1 MTRRKGREIALQV
14 LYQIEMSNLPAK
26 EALAQYR
33 NHFIEASSD
42 EEGASS
48 FEDVKDLEEAFN
60 FASDLVLGIEKNRNF
75 IDEKIKEYTRNWSFD
90 RLNTTDKNILRI
102 AIFEMFFRP
111 DIPEVVSINEAVEL
125 AKLYGTDDSPAFV
138 NGILDSIYKK
148 ELLSDKKED

>member
-14 LYQIEMSNLPAK
+14 LYQIEMSKLPAK
-26 EALAQYR
+26 EALAQYKK
-33 NHFIEASSD
+33 HFIEASSD
-42 EEGASS
+42 EEESS
-48 FEDVKDLEEAFN
+48 FDDVKELEEAFN
-60 FASDLVLGIEKNRNF
+60 FASDLVLGIEKNKNF

-90 RLNTTDKNILRI
+90 RLNSTDKNILRI

-148 ELLSDKKED
+148 ELLSAKKED

>member
-14 LYQIEMSNLPAK
+14 LYQIEMSNLTAK

-33 NHFIEASSD
+33 KHFIESSSD
-42 EEGASS
+42 EEEDSS
-48 FEDVKDLEEAFN
+48 FEDVNDLEEAFN

-90 RLNTTDKNILRI
+90 RLNSTDKNILRI

-148 ELLSDKKED
+148 ELLSAKKED

>member
-1 MTRRKGREIALQV
+1 MTRRRGREIALQV
-14 LYQIEMSNLPAK
+14 LYQIEMSNLSAK

-42 EEGASS
+42 EEEASS

-60 FASDLVLGIEKNRNF
+60 FASDLVLGIEKNRNI

-90 RLNTTDKNILRI
+90 RLNSTDKNIIRI

-148 ELLSDKKED
+148 ELFSDKKED

>member
-1 MTRRKGREIALQV
+1 MTRRRGREIALQV
-14 LYQIEMSNLPAK
+14 LYQIEMSNLSAK

-42 EEGASS
+42 EEEASS
-48 FEDVKDLEEAFN
+48 FKDVKDLEEAFN
-60 FASDLVLGIEKNRNF
+60 FASDLVLGIEKNKNF

-90 RLNTTDKNILRI
+90 RLNSTDKNILRI

-111 DIPEVVSINEAVEL
+111 DIPEVVSINEAIEL

-148 ELLSDKKED
+148 ELLSAKKED

>member
-14 LYQIEMSNLPAK
+14 LYQIEMSNLSAK

-42 EEGASS
+42 EEEASS

-90 RLNTTDKNILRI
+90 RLNSTDKNILRI

-125 AKLYGTDDSPAFV
+125 AKLYGTDDSPSFV

>member
-1 MTRRKGREIALQV
+1 MTRRRGREIALQV
-14 LYQIEMSNLPAK
+14 LYQIEMSNLSAK

-42 EEGASS
+42 EEEASS

-90 RLNTTDKNILRI
+90 RLNSTDKNILRI

>member
-26 EALAQYR
+26 DALAQYKK
-33 NHFIEASSD
+33 HFIEASSD
-42 EEGASS
+42 EEEESS
-48 FEDVKDLEEAFN
+48 FEDVKDLKEAFN
-60 FASDLVLGIEKNRNF
+60 FASDLVLGIEKNKNF

-148 ELLSDKKED
+148 ELLSGKKED

>member
-14 LYQIEMSNLPAK
+14 LYQIEMSKIPAK
-26 EALAQYR
+26 EALAQYKK
-33 NHFIEASSD
+33 HFIEASSD
-42 EEGASS
+42 EEEESS
-48 FEDVKDLEEAFN
+48 FDDVKDLEEAFN
-60 FASDLVLGIEKNRNF
+60 FSSDLVLGIEKNKNF

-90 RLNTTDKNILRI
+90 RLNSTDKNILRI

-148 ELLSDKKED
+148 ELLSAKKED

>member
-26 EALAQYR
+26 EALGQYR
-33 NHFIEASSD
+33 KHFIEASSD
-42 EEGASS
+42 EEEESS

-60 FASDLVLGIEKNRNF
+60 FASDLVLGIEKNKNF

-90 RLNTTDKNILRI
+90 RLNSTDKNILRI
-102 AIFEMFFRP
+102 AVFEMFFRP

-148 ELLSDKKED
+148 ELLSAKKED

>member
-14 LYQIEMSNLPAK
+14 LYQIEMSNLSAK

-42 EEGASS
+42 EEEASS

-102 AIFEMFFRP
+102 AIFEIFFRP

-148 ELLSDKKED
+148 ELLSDKKGD

>member
-14 LYQIEMSNLPAK
+14 LYQIEMSNQSAK

-42 EEGASS
+42 EEEASS
-48 FEDVKDLEEAFN
+48 FEDVKDLEEGFN
-60 FASDLVLGIEKNRNF
+60 FASDLVLGIEKNRNL

-90 RLNTTDKNILRI
+90 RLNSTDKNILRI
-102 AIFEMFFRP
+102 AIFEMFFSP

-125 AKLYGTDDSPAFV
+125 AKVYGTDESPAFV

>member
-33 NHFIEASSD
+33 KHFIEASSD
-42 EEGASS
+42 EEEDSS
-48 FEDVKDLEEAFN
+48 FEDVNDLEEAFN
-60 FASDLVLGIEKNRNF
+60 FASDLVLGIENNRNF

-90 RLNTTDKNILRI
+90 RLNSTDKNILRI

>member
-14 LYQIEMSNLPAK
+14 LYQIEMSKLPAK
-26 EALAQYR
+26 EALAQYKK
-33 NHFIEASSD
+33 HFIEASSD
-42 EEGASS
+42 EEESS
-48 FEDVKDLEEAFN
+48 FDDVKDLEEAFN
-60 FASDLVLGIEKNRNF
+60 FASDLVLGIEKNKNF

-90 RLNTTDKNILRI
+90 RLNSTDKNILRI

-148 ELLSDKKED
+148 ELLSAKKED

>member
-1 MTRRKGREIALQV
+1 
-14 LYQIEMSNLPAK
+14 
-26 EALAQYR
+26 
-33 NHFIEASSD
+33 
-42 EEGASS
+42 
-48 FEDVKDLEEAFN
+48 
-60 FASDLVLGIEKNRNF
+60 VLGIEKNRNF

-90 RLNTTDKNILRI
+90 RLNSTDKNILRI

-138 NGILDSIYKK
+138 NGLLDSIYKK

>member
-42 EEGASS
+42 EEEASS
-48 FEDVKDLEEAFN
+48 FEDVNDLEEAFN
-60 FASDLVLGIEKNRNF
+60 FASDLVLGIEKNRNL

-90 RLNTTDKNILRI
+90 RLNSTDKNILRI

-125 AKLYGTDDSPAFV
+125 AKLYGTDESPAFV

-148 ELLSDKKED
+148 ELLSDQKED

>member
-14 LYQIEMSNLPAK
+14 LYQIEMSNLSAK

-42 EEGASS
+42 EEEASS

-90 RLNTTDKNILRI
+90 RLNSTDKNILRI

>member
-14 LYQIEMSNLPAK
+14 LYQIEMSNLSAK

-42 EEGASS
+42 EEEASS

-75 IDEKIKEYTRNWSFD
+75 IDEKIKEYTKNWSFD

>member
-42 EEGASS
+42 EEEASS

-148 ELLSDKKED
+148 ELLSAKKED

>member
-1 MTRRKGREIALQV
+1 
-14 LYQIEMSNLPAK
+14 MSKLPAK
-26 EALAQYR
+26 EALAQYKK
-33 NHFIEASSD
+33 HFIEASSD
-42 EEGASS
+42 EEEESS
-48 FEDVKDLEEAFN
+48 FNDVKDLEEAFN
-60 FASDLVLGIEKNRNF
+60 FASDLVLGIEKNKNF

-90 RLNTTDKNILRI
+90 RLNSTDKNILRI

-148 ELLSDKKED
+148 ELLSAKKED

>member
-14 LYQIEMSNLPAK
+14 LYQIEMSKIPAK
-26 EALAQYR
+26 EALAQYKK
-33 NHFIEASSD
+33 HFIEASSD
-42 EEGASS
+42 EEEESS
-48 FEDVKDLEEAFN
+48 FDDVKDLEEAFN
-60 FASDLVLGIEKNRNF
+60 FASDLVLGIEKNKNF

-90 RLNTTDKNILRI
+90 RLNSTDKNILRI

-148 ELLSDKKED
+148 ELLSAKKED

>member
-14 LYQIEMSNLPAK
+14 LYQIEMSNLTAK

-42 EEGASS
+42 EEEASS

>member
-33 NHFIEASSD
+33 KHFIEASSD
-42 EEGASS
+42 EEEASS
-48 FEDVKDLEEAFN
+48 FEDVKDIEEAFN

-90 RLNTTDKNILRI
+90 RLNSTDKNILRI

-148 ELLSDKKED
+148 ELLSAKKED

>member
-1 MTRRKGREIALQV
+1 MTRRRGREIALQV
-14 LYQIEMSNLPAK
+14 LYQIEMSNLSVK

-42 EEGASS
+42 EEEASS

-90 RLNTTDKNILRI
+90 RLNSTDKNILRI

>member
-26 EALAQYR
+26 DALAQYKK
-33 NHFIEASSD
+33 HFIEASTD
-42 EEGASS
+42 EEEVSS
-48 FEDVKDLEEAFN
+48 FEDVKDLKEAFN
-60 FASDLVLGIEKNRNF
+60 FASDLVLGIEKNKNF

-90 RLNTTDKNILRI
+90 RLNSTDKNILRI

-138 NGILDSIYKK
+138 NGILDRIYKK
-148 ELLSDKKED
+148 ELLSAKKED

>member
-26 EALAQYR
+26 DALSQYKK
-33 NHFIEASSD
+33 HFIEASSD
-42 EEGASS
+42 EEEVSS

-60 FASDLVLGIEKNRNF
+60 FASDLVLGIEKNKNF

-148 ELLSDKKED
+148 ELLSAKKED